1 MRRQSRACVGDERR
15 RVGVRLRARVC
26 GRYAHGA
33 ALPPHT
39 ATRPLVSRAS
49 PTMRFSVEG
58 VEVFFPYDRLYP
70 EQYAYMVEMK
80 RALDA
85 RGHGA
90 LEMPTGTGKT
100 ITCLS
105 LCVSYQLAH
114 PECGKLIY
122 CTRTVPEMEKVLAEL
137 RTLHEYIGKA
147 LGTETARM
155 LALGLSSRKNM
166 CIHPKV
172 ADEGSRE
179 SVDARCRRLTASW
192 VREKK
197 LEREARGEAPADE
210 ADGKELESCEFFE
223 DFESAGEGAVL
234 PPGVYTLHDLR
245 AFGRTKKWCPY
256 FLARNMIA
264 YANVVVYNYQYL
276 LDPKVAGLVSSALEK
291 ECIVVFDE
299 AHNIDNVCIEAL
311 SVNLRQQ
318 TLDNAGRSITALN
331 SRIERAKQTDERR
344 LRQEYERLVNGL
356 AQQGVLAR
364 GGGEDALM
372 NPVIPDDILREA
384 VPGNI
389 RRAEHFVAVLRRFV
403 EYLKIRL
410 QSTQVEQE
418 TPTAF
423 LSHCAANAGID
434 GKTLKFCYDRLTS
447 LLKTLE
453 VVDMEEFNALSLVAD
468 FATLVGTYSKG
479 FSLIL
484 EPYDERYPNIPD
496 PVLQLSC
503 LDASL
508 AIKPVFERFQS
519 VFITSGTLSP
529 IDLYPKLLGFN
540 PVSIRSLNMTLTRDC
555 LCPMVITRGADQ
567 QAVSTKFDMRD
578 DPNVIQNYGRILIG
592 LAQTVPDGIVAF
604 FVSYS
609 YMENI
614 VSKWHETGVLREIM
628 QHKLVFIETTDV
640 VETSLALDNYRRAC
654 NCGRG
659 AIFLSVARGKVAE
672 GIDFDRHYG
681 RAVVMY
687 GVPYQY
693 TLSRI
698 LRARLE
704 YLRETFQIKES
715 DFLSFDAVRQAAQ
728 CVGRVIR
735 SKADYGL
742 MVFADKRYN
751 SQDKRGKLPG
761 WITTHLR
768 EEVLNLSTDM
778 AMQVSRTFMRAMSQP
793 FSHEDNKKSLL
804 DQSDL
809 DRIAKEGGYTAT
821 KQLTA
826 RTMAPQIMINQ

>member
-1 MRRQSRACVGDERR
+1 MIINVDG
-15 RVGVRLRARVC
+15 LR
-26 GRYAHGA
+26 
-33 ALPPHT
+33 
-39 ATRPLVSRAS
+39 
-49 PTMRFSVEG
+49 
-58 VEVFFPYDRLYP
+58 VFFPYECIYP
-70 EQYAYMVEMK
+70 EQLAALFEYK

-90 LEMPTGTGKT
+90 IEMPTGTGKT
-100 ITCLS
+100 ITVLS

-114 PECGKLIY
+114 PEVGKLIY
-122 CTRTVPEMEKVLAEL
+122 CTRTVPEMEKVLEEMRVLQAYVEQ
-137 RTLHEYIGKA
+137 EVGQ
-147 LGTETARM
+147 ETARI

-166 CIHPKV
+166 CINPAV

-179 SVDARCRRLTASW
+179 SVDGRCRRLTASW
-192 VREKK
+192 VRERR
-197 LEREARGEAPADE
+197 LERQAREAGRENEGGVEEGENAGGP
-210 ADGKELESCEFFE
+210 SCCEFFE
-223 DFESAGEGAVL
+223 DFESAGEKAVI

-264 YANVVVYNYQYL
+264 FANVVVYNYQYM
-276 LDPKVAGLVSSALEK
+276 LDPKVASLVSSSLEK

-299 AHNIDNVCIEAL
+299 AHNIDNICIEAL

-318 TLDNAGRSITALN
+318 TLENAGRSITTLN
-331 SRIERAKQTDERR
+331 ARIDRAKQTDERR

-364 GGGEDALM
+364 GGGEDVLM

-389 RRAEHFVAVLRRFV
+389 RRAEHFVAVLKRFV
-403 EYLKIRL
+403 EYLKMRL

-423 LSHCAANAGID
+423 LQHCAANAGID

-453 VVDMEEFNALSLVAD
+453 VVDMDEFNALSLVAN
-468 FATLVGTYSKG
+468 FAALVGTYSKG
-479 FSLIL
+479 FALIL

-496 PVLQLSC
+496 PVLQLAC

-540 PVSIRSLNMTLTRDC
+540 PVSVKSLAMTLTRDC
-555 LCPMVITRGADQ
+555 ICPMVITRGADQ
-567 QAVSTKFDMRD
+567 QAVSTKFDVRD
-578 DPNVIQNYGRILIG
+578 DPNVIQNYGRILVG
-592 LAQTVPDGIVAF
+592 LAQTVPDGIIAF

-614 VSKWHETGVLREIM
+614 VSKWHETGILREIM
-628 QHKLVFIETTDV
+628 AHKLVFIETTDV

-693 TLSRI
+693 TLSRT

-715 DFLSFDAVRQAAQ
+715 DFLAFDAVRQAAQ

-735 SKADYGL
+735 SKKDYGL

-751 SQDKRGKLPG
+751 STDKRGKLPG
-761 WITTHLR
+761 WITTHLH

-778 AMQVSRTFMRAMSQP
+778 AMQVARSFMRSMSQP
-793 FSHEDNKKSLL
+793 FSHDDNKKSLL
-804 DQSDL
+804 DQEMVNKL
-809 DRIAKEGGYTAT
+809 AVEGGFRDVLPTH
-821 KQLTA
+821 A
-826 RTMAPQIMINQ
+826 RKLAPELLMHT

>member
-1 MRRQSRACVGDERR
+1 MDFNLEG
-15 RVGVRLRARVC
+15 LR
-26 GRYAHGA
+26 
-33 ALPPHT
+33 
-39 ATRPLVSRAS
+39 
-49 PTMRFSVEG
+49 
-58 VEVFFPYDRLYP
+58 VFFPYPQIYP
-70 EQYAYMVEMK
+70 EQLAMMTEFK
-80 RALDA
+80 RSLDA

-90 LEMPTGTGKT
+90 IEMPTGTGKT
-100 ITCLS
+100 ITVLS
-105 LCVSYQLAH
+105 LCVSYQIAH

-122 CTRTVPEMEKVLAEL
+122 CTRTVPEMEKVLAEC
-137 RTLHEYIGKA
+137 RTLERFIA
-147 LGTETARM
+147 ARAGEDVAAM

-166 CIHPKV
+166 CVNPRV
-172 ADEGSRE
+172 VDEGSRE
-179 SVDARCRRLTASW
+179 SVDGKCRRLTASW
-192 VREKK
+192 VREKR
-197 LEREARGEAPADE
+197 LEREARGASENE
-210 ADGKELESCEFFE
+210 NVEDGGEGNCCEFFE
-223 DFESAGEGAVL
+223 DFESAGEKAVL

-256 FLARNMIA
+256 FLARNMISF
-264 YANVVVYNYQYL
+264 ANVVVYNYQYM
-276 LDPKVAGLVSSALEK
+276 LDPKVASLVSSSLEK

-318 TLDNAGRSITALN
+318 TLENAGRSITSLN
-331 SRIERAKQTDERR
+331 TRIDRAKQTDERR

-364 GGGEDALM
+364 GGGEDVLM
-372 NPVIPDDILREA
+372 NPIIPDDILREA

-389 RRAEHFVAVLRRFV
+389 RRAEHFVAVLKRFV
-403 EYLKIRL
+403 EYLNMRL
-410 QSTQVEQE
+410 RSTQVEQE

-423 LSHCAANAGID
+423 LQHCAANAGID

-453 VVDMEEFNALSLVAD
+453 VVDMDEFNALSLVAN
-468 FATLVGTYSKG
+468 FAALVGTYSNG
-479 FSLIL
+479 FALIL

-496 PVLQLSC
+496 PVLQLAC

-540 PVSIRSLNMTLTRDC
+540 PVSVRSLAMTLTRDC

-592 LAQTVPDGIVAF
+592 LAHTVPDGIVAF

-614 VSKWHETGVLREIM
+614 VSKWHETGILREIM

-715 DFLSFDAVRQAAQ
+715 DFLAFDAVRQAAQ

-735 SKADYGL
+735 SKKDYGL

-778 AMQVSRTFMRAMSQP
+778 AMQVARTFMRSMSQP
-793 FSHEDNKKSLL
+793 FSHDENTQSLL
-804 DQSDL
+804 DQAMV
-809 DRIAKEGGYTAT
+809 DRLAVEGGWREALPALSR
-821 KQLTA
+821 KLA
-826 RTMAPQIMINQ
+826 PEITMHLS

>member
-1 MRRQSRACVGDERR
+1 
-15 RVGVRLRARVC
+15 
-26 GRYAHGA
+26 
-33 ALPPHT
+33 
-39 ATRPLVSRAS
+39 
-49 PTMRFSVEG
+49 MRFSVEG

-197 LEREARGEAPADE
+197 LEREARGEAPADG
-210 ADGKELESCEFFE
+210 AAGNELESCEFFE

-826 RTMAPQIMINQ
+826 RTMAPQIMINHQ

>member
-1 MRRQSRACVGDERR
+1 MIFN
-15 RVGVRLRARVC
+15 L
-26 GRYAHGA
+26 
-33 ALPPHT
+33 
-39 ATRPLVSRAS
+39 
-49 PTMRFSVEG
+49 EG
-58 VEVFFPYDRLYP
+58 LTVYFPYEYVYP
-70 EQYAYMVEMK
+70 EQYKYMLELK
-80 RALDA
+80 HGLDA
-85 RGHGA
+85 KGHGC

-100 ITCLS
+100 ITCLA
-105 LCVSYQLAH
+105 LITSYQLAH

-137 RTLHEYIGKA
+137 RVLQAYREKHVGKA
-147 LGTETARM
+147 SEIM
-155 LALGLSSRKNM
+155 ALGLSSRKNM

-192 VREKK
+192 VREKHIDAAS
-197 LEREARGEAPADE
+197 REEE
-210 ADGKELESCEFFE
+210 TSTELCQFFE
-223 DFESAGEGAVL
+223 DYEKEGPDAVL
-234 PPGVYTLHDLR
+234 PPGVYTLADLR
-245 AFGRTKKWCPY
+245 EFGRKKGWCPY
-256 FLARNMIA
+256 FLARHMIGV
-264 YANVVVYNYQYL
+264 ANVVVYNYQYL
-276 LDPKVAGLVSSALEK
+276 LDPKVSSLVSRELEK
-291 ECIVVFDE
+291 ECVVVFDE

-318 TLDNAGRSITALN
+318 TLDAAGRNITSL
-331 SRIERAKQTDERR
+331 SGKIERAKQTDARK
-344 LRQEYERLVNGL
+344 LREEYARLVDGL
-356 AQQGVLAR
+356 AQQGVLRR
-364 GGGEDALM
+364 GGGEDALQ

-389 RRAEHFVAVLRRFV
+389 RRAEHFVAFLRRFV
-403 EYLKIRL
+403 EYLKTRMRA
-410 QSTQVEQE
+410 TQVEQE

-423 LSHCAANAGID
+423 LAHLQRSAAID

-453 VVDMEEFNALSLVAD
+453 IVDTEEYNAISLIAD
-468 FATLVGTYSKG
+468 FGTLVGTYQAG

-496 PVLQLSC
+496 PVFQLCC

-508 AIKPVFERFQS
+508 AVRPVFEKFQS

-529 IDLYPKLLGFN
+529 IELYPRLLSFN
-540 PVSIRSLNMTLTRDC
+540 PVCIASLPMTLTRDC
-555 LCPMVITRGADQ
+555 LRPMVITRGADQ

-578 DPNVIQNYGRILIG
+578 DPGVIQNYGRILID
-592 LAQTVPDGIVAF
+592 LAAAVPDGLVAF

-609 YMENI
+609 YMEQI
-614 VSKWHETGVLREIM
+614 VSKWHETGVLQQVM
-628 QHKLVFIETTDV
+628 QHKLVFIETQDV

-659 AIFLSVARGKVAE
+659 AVFLSVARGKVAE

-681 RAVVMY
+681 RAVIMY

-693 TLSRI
+693 TLSRV

-704 YLRETFQIKES
+704 YLRETFQIKEA
-715 DFLSFDAVRQAAQ
+715 DFLAFDAVRQAAQ

-751 SQDKRGKLPG
+751 SHDKRGKLPG
-761 WITTHLR
+761 WITTHLQ
-768 EEVLNLSTDM
+768 EQQLNLSTDM
-778 AMQVSRTFMRAMSQP
+778 AVQIARAFMREMAQP
-793 FSHEDNKKSLL
+793 YDRGVAGKQLL
-804 DQSDL
+804 DQAACDAL
-809 DRIAKEGGYTAT
+809 AKQAGFGAPSAT
-821 KQLTA
+821 LPSG
-826 RTMAPQIMINQ
+826 RS

>member
-1 MRRQSRACVGDERR
+1 MR
-15 RVGVRLRARVC
+15 
-26 GRYAHGA
+26 
-33 ALPPHT
+33 
-39 ATRPLVSRAS
+39 
-49 PTMRFSVEG
+49 
-58 VEVFFPYDRLYP
+58 
-70 EQYAYMVEMK
+70 EMK

-90 LEMPTGTGKT
+90 VEMPTGTGKT
-100 ITCLS
+100 ITVLS
-105 LCVSYQLAH
+105 MCVSYQLAH
-114 PECGKLIY
+114 PEVGKIIY
-122 CTRTVPEMEKVLAEL
+122 CTRTVPEMEKVLE
-137 RTLHEYIGKA
+137 EMKA
-147 LGTETARM
+147 LQAYIEKELGAETARM
-155 LALGLSSRKNM
+155 LSLGLSSRKNM
-166 CIHPKV
+166 CVNPAV

-179 SVDARCRRLTASW
+179 SVDGRCRRLTASW
-192 VREKK
+192 VRERR
-197 LEREARGEAPADE
+197 LERQARDAGRTVAAEDGEGDNE
-210 ADGKELESCEFFE
+210 GGVSCCDWFEEFE
-223 DFESAGEGAVL
+223 TAGEKAVL

-245 AFGRTKKWCPY
+245 QFGRAKKWCPY
-256 FLARNMIA
+256 FLARNMISF
-264 YANVVVYNYQYL
+264 ANVIVYNYQYM
-276 LDPKVAGLVSSALEK
+276 LDPKVASLVSSALEK
-291 ECIVVFDE
+291 ECVVVFDE

-318 TLDNAGRSITALN
+318 TLENAGRSITSLN
-331 SRIERAKQTDERR
+331 ARIDKAKQTDERR

-364 GGGEDALM
+364 GGGEDMLM

-389 RRAEHFVAVLRRFV
+389 RRAEHFVAVLKRFV
-403 EYLKIRL
+403 EYLKFRL

-423 LSHCAANAGID
+423 LQHCAANAGID
-434 GKTLKFCYDRLTS
+434 GKTLKFCYDCLTS

-453 VVDMEEFNALSLVAD
+453 VVDMDEYNALSLVAN
-468 FATLVGTYSKG
+468 FAALVGTYSKG
-479 FSLIL
+479 FALIL

-496 PVLQLSC
+496 PVLQLAC

-540 PVSIRSLNMTLTRDC
+540 PVCAKSLEMTLTREC

-567 QAVSTKFDMRD
+567 QAVSTKFDVRD
-578 DPNVIQNYGRILIG
+578 DPNVIQNYGRILVG

-614 VSKWHETGVLREIM
+614 VSKWHETGILREIM

-715 DFLSFDAVRQAAQ
+715 DFLAFDAVRQAAQ

-735 SKADYGL
+735 SKKDYGL

-761 WITTHLR
+761 WITSHLH

-778 AMQVSRTFMRAMSQP
+778 AMQVARTFMRSMSQP
-793 FSHEDNKKSLL
+793 FSHDDSKKSLF
-804 DQSDL
+804 DQEML
-809 DRIAKEGGYTAT
+809 NRLAAEGGYREALPA
-821 KQLTA
+821 QA
-826 RTMAPQIMINQ
+826 RKLAPEIMMHI

>member
-1 MRRQSRACVGDERR
+1 MIFN
-15 RVGVRLRARVC
+15 L
-26 GRYAHGA
+26 
-33 ALPPHT
+33 
-39 ATRPLVSRAS
+39 
-49 PTMRFSVEG
+49 EG
-58 VEVFFPYDRLYP
+58 LTVYFPYEYVYP
-70 EQYAYMVEMK
+70 EQYKYMLELK
-80 RALDA
+80 HGLDA
-85 RGHGA
+85 KGHGC

-100 ITCLS
+100 ITCLA
-105 LCVSYQLAH
+105 LITSYQLAH

-137 RTLHEYIGKA
+137 RVLQAYREKHVGKA
-147 LGTETARM
+147 SEIM
-155 LALGLSSRKNM
+155 ALGLSSRKNM

-192 VREKK
+192 VREKHIDAAS
-197 LEREARGEAPADE
+197 REEE
-210 ADGKELESCEFFE
+210 TSTELCQFFE
-223 DFESAGEGAVL
+223 DYEKEGPDAVL
-234 PPGVYTLHDLR
+234 PPGVYTLADLR
-245 AFGRTKKWCPY
+245 EFGRKKGWCPY
-256 FLARNMIA
+256 FLARHMIGV
-264 YANVVVYNYQYL
+264 ANVVVYNYQYL
-276 LDPKVAGLVSSALEK
+276 LDPKVSSLVSRELEK
-291 ECIVVFDE
+291 ECVVVFDE

-318 TLDNAGRSITALN
+318 TLDAAGRNITSL
-331 SRIERAKQTDERR
+331 SGKIERAKQTDARK
-344 LRQEYERLVNGL
+344 LREEYARLVDGL
-356 AQQGVLAR
+356 AQQGVLRR
-364 GGGEDALM
+364 GGGEDALQ

-389 RRAEHFVAVLRRFV
+389 RRAEHFVAFLRRFV
-403 EYLKIRL
+403 EYLKTRMRA
-410 QSTQVEQE
+410 TQVEQE

-423 LSHCAANAGID
+423 LAHLQRSAAID

-453 VVDMEEFNALSLVAD
+453 IVDTEEYNAISLIAD
-468 FATLVGTYSKG
+468 FGTLVGTYQAG

-496 PVLQLSC
+496 PVFQLCC

-508 AIKPVFERFQS
+508 AVRPVFEKFQS

-529 IDLYPKLLGFN
+529 IELYPRLLSFN
-540 PVSIRSLNMTLTRDC
+540 PVCIASLPMTLTRDC
-555 LCPMVITRGADQ
+555 LRPMVITRGADQ

-578 DPNVIQNYGRILIG
+578 DPGVIQNYGRILID
-592 LAQTVPDGIVAF
+592 LAAAVPDGLVAF

-609 YMENI
+609 YMEQI
-614 VSKWHETGVLREIM
+614 VSKWHETGVLQQVM
-628 QHKLVFIETTDV
+628 QHKLVFIETQDV

-659 AIFLSVARGKVAE
+659 AVFLSVARGKVAE

-681 RAVVMY
+681 RAVIMY

-693 TLSRI
+693 TLSRV

-704 YLRETFQIKES
+704 YLRETFQIKEA
-715 DFLSFDAVRQAAQ
+715 DFLAFDAVRQAAQ

-751 SQDKRGKLPG
+751 SHDKRGKLPG
-761 WITTHLR
+761 WITTHLH
-768 EEVLNLSTDM
+768 EQQLNLSTDM
-778 AMQVSRTFMRAMSQP
+778 AVQIARAFMREMAQP
-793 FSHEDNKKSLL
+793 YDRGVAGKQLL
-804 DQSDL
+804 DQAACDAL
-809 DRIAKEGGYTAT
+809 AKQAGFEAPRAIPP
-821 KQLTA
+821 A
-826 RTMAPQIMINQ
+826 RQS

>member
-1 MRRQSRACVGDERR
+1 
-15 RVGVRLRARVC
+15 
-26 GRYAHGA
+26 
-33 ALPPHT
+33 
-39 ATRPLVSRAS
+39 
-49 PTMRFSVEG
+49 MRFSVEG

-105 LCVSYQLAH
+105 LCVNYQLAH

-540 PVSIRSLNMTLTRDC
+540 PVSIRSLHMTLTRDC

-826 RTMAPQIMINQ
+826 RTMAPQIMINHQ

>member
-1 MRRQSRACVGDERR
+1 
-15 RVGVRLRARVC
+15 
-26 GRYAHGA
+26 
-33 ALPPHT
+33 
-39 ATRPLVSRAS
+39 
-49 PTMRFSVEG
+49 MRFSVEG

-197 LEREARGEAPADE
+197 LEREARGEAPADG
-210 ADGKELESCEFFE
+210 ADGNELESCEFFE

-826 RTMAPQIMINQ
+826 RTMAPQIMIDHQ

>member
-1 MRRQSRACVGDERR
+1 
-15 RVGVRLRARVC
+15 
-26 GRYAHGA
+26 
-33 ALPPHT
+33 
-39 ATRPLVSRAS
+39 
-49 PTMRFSVEG
+49 
-58 VEVFFPYDRLYP
+58 
-70 EQYAYMVEMK
+70 
-80 RALDA
+80 
-85 RGHGA
+85 
-90 LEMPTGTGKT
+90 
-100 ITCLS
+100 
-105 LCVSYQLAH
+105 
-114 PECGKLIY
+114 
-122 CTRTVPEMEKVLAEL
+122 
-137 RTLHEYIGKA
+137 
-147 LGTETARM
+147 
-155 LALGLSSRKNM
+155 M

-197 LEREARGEAPADE
+197 LEREARGEAPADG
-210 ADGKELESCEFFE
+210 ADGNELESCEFFE

-826 RTMAPQIMINQ
+826 RTMAPQIMIDHQ

>member
-1 MRRQSRACVGDERR
+1 MIFN
-15 RVGVRLRARVC
+15 L
-26 GRYAHGA
+26 
-33 ALPPHT
+33 
-39 ATRPLVSRAS
+39 
-49 PTMRFSVEG
+49 EG
-58 VEVFFPYDRLYP
+58 LTVYFPYEYVYP
-70 EQYAYMVEMK
+70 EQYKYMLELK
-80 RALDA
+80 HGLDA
-85 RGHGA
+85 KGHGC

-100 ITCLS
+100 ITCLA
-105 LCVSYQLAH
+105 LITSYQLAH

-137 RTLHEYIGKA
+137 RVLQAYREKHVGKSA
-147 LGTETARM
+147 EIM
-155 LALGLSSRKNM
+155 ALGLSSRKNM

-192 VREKK
+192 VREKHIDAAS
-197 LEREARGEAPADE
+197 REEE
-210 ADGKELESCEFFE
+210 TSTELCQFFE
-223 DFESAGEGAVL
+223 DYEKEGPDAVL
-234 PPGVYTLHDLR
+234 PPGVYTLADLR
-245 AFGRTKKWCPY
+245 EFGRKKGWCPY
-256 FLARNMIA
+256 FLARHMIGV
-264 YANVVVYNYQYL
+264 ANVVVYNYQYL
-276 LDPKVAGLVSSALEK
+276 LDPKVSSLVSRELEK
-291 ECIVVFDE
+291 ECVVVFDE

-318 TLDNAGRSITALN
+318 TLDAAGRNITSL
-331 SRIERAKQTDERR
+331 SGKIERAKQTDARK
-344 LRQEYERLVNGL
+344 LREEYARLVDGL
-356 AQQGVLAR
+356 AQQGVLRR
-364 GGGEDALM
+364 GGGEDALQ

-389 RRAEHFVAVLRRFV
+389 RRAEHFVAFLRRFV
-403 EYLKIRL
+403 EYLKTRMRA
-410 QSTQVEQE
+410 TQVEQE

-423 LSHCAANAGID
+423 LAHLQRSAAID

-453 VVDMEEFNALSLVAD
+453 IVDTEEYNAISLIAD
-468 FATLVGTYSKG
+468 FGTLVGTYQAG

-496 PVLQLSC
+496 PVFQLCC

-508 AIKPVFERFQS
+508 AVRPVFEKFQS

-529 IDLYPKLLGFN
+529 IELYPRLLSFN
-540 PVSIRSLNMTLTRDC
+540 PVCIASLPMTLTRDC
-555 LCPMVITRGADQ
+555 LRPMVITRGADQ

-578 DPNVIQNYGRILIG
+578 DPGVIQNYGRILID
-592 LAQTVPDGIVAF
+592 LAAAVPDGLVAF

-609 YMENI
+609 YMEQI
-614 VSKWHETGVLREIM
+614 VSKWHETGVLQQVM
-628 QHKLVFIETTDV
+628 QHKLVFIETQDV

-659 AIFLSVARGKVAE
+659 AVFLSVARGKVAE

-681 RAVVMY
+681 RAVIMY

-693 TLSRI
+693 TLSRV

-704 YLRETFQIKES
+704 YLRETFQIKEA
-715 DFLSFDAVRQAAQ
+715 DFLAFDAVRQAAQ

-751 SQDKRGKLPG
+751 SHDKRGKLPG
-761 WITTHLR
+761 WITTHLQ
-768 EEVLNLSTDM
+768 EQQLNLSTDM
-778 AMQVSRTFMRAMSQP
+778 AVQIARAFMREMAQP
-793 FSHEDNKKSLL
+793 YDRGVAGKQLL
-804 DQSDL
+804 DQAACDAL
-809 DRIAKEGGYTAT
+809 AKQAGFGAPSAT
-821 KQLTA
+821 LPSG
-826 RTMAPQIMINQ
+826 RS